1 MPSRGSKLEVVATED
16 EFDAIRNDP
25 DPIRQGLRASELIA
39 VYQQRST
46 ELARLRKVA
55 IERAYRENG
64 LSYTEISEKLGL
76 TKGRISQ
83 IRSSAPPAE
92 RAFFG
97 VGPVSIG
104 IPRRIGVEEGRERPY
119 VDNNDVAA
127 RESLQRTLADLSLAT
142 TEFDIGPETDMVPPG
157 DCIIVCG
164 PKSAPVARLLLE
176 EDPILGFD
184 RTEAGWSVIDKRQN
198 HQYYSPYRTDGARRD
213 VGYLS
218 RRITDRRVVVHI
230 AGITAVGSEG
240 VAHWLGSHLAT
251 IFDPDAQITDCVIGC
266 EFDAEFSVTSSEL
279 VAGPYSEPL

>member
-1 MPSRGSKLEVVATED
+1 MATED

-55 IERAYRENG
+55 IERAYREYG

-119 VDNNDVAA
+119 VDDND
-127 RESLQRTLADLSLAT
+127 RRTGETLQGKLAELAFT
-142 TEFDIGPETDMVPPG
+142 TSSFDIDPDTEAVPSG

-164 PKSAPVARLLLE
+164 PKSAPIARHLLAD
-176 EDPILGFD
+176 DPILGFE
-184 RTEAGWSVIDKRQN
+184 RSEAGWAITDSTHDRK
-198 HQYYSPYRTDGARRD
+198 YFSPYRTDGARKD
-213 VGYLS
+213 FGYLS
-218 RRITDRRVVVHI
+218 RRIVDRRVIIHI

-240 VAHWLGSHLAT
+240 VAHWLATHLADLY
-251 IFDPDAQITDCVIGC
+251 DPAAQLTDCVIGC
-266 EFDAEFSVTSSEL
+266 EFDENFAVTDSEL
-279 VAGPYSEPL
+279 VAGPYSVPA